1 MYNIKKAV
9 IPLILTLC
17 IGLLSGCVGGIA
29 EIDIKANGSGTIS
42 VFEGMSKSGL
52 DMYESM
58 SGEEMDLTDMKVIEY
73 SGVTYYGEET
83 RQQFSNIDELNSFL
97 NNTSGGLTEVNTSGI
112 SIAQNEDKSF
122 NLNIRVVPEDNG
134 TNTLEYEMQQS
145 MPDADAAE
153 IEKLLEEMTV
163 VFKITFP
170 CEVNNPDF
178 SADGIVIDKNTITI
192 DFLSLIEGNND
203 IDYTF
208 TTAVP
213 EIEKPIYDDT
223 DAYAWY
229 YEAVKAMTERGLL
242 AGVGNNKFAPNADIT
257 YAQFCQILARACSV
271 NTESTDSTFWAYK
284 AIEYCLEQG
293 YILDRGEINNDNYGI
308 GMSREAAVFGIVQYM
323 LDMGY
328 TEEACITNIDN
339 CMQEMITANDI
350 PDFSSISP
358 EYAEAVL
365 DGYNL
370 GVTSG
375 VSSDKT
381 FSPKTILTRAQVC
394 QLLYNSTM
402 K

>member
-1 MYNIKKAV
+1 MYSIKKAA

-17 IGLLSGCVGGIA
+17 IGLLSGCLGGIA

-58 SGEEMDLTDMKVIEY
+58 SGEEMDLTNMMVIEY
-73 SGVTYYGEET
+73 DGVTYYGEET
-83 RQQFSNIDELNSFL
+83 RQDFSSIEELNSFL
-97 NNTSGGLTEVNTSGI
+97 NGTSGSLDGIDTSGI
-112 SIAQNEDKSF
+112 MINQNSDRSF
-122 NLNIRVVPEDNG
+122 ELSIRVTPEDTG
-134 TNTLEYEMQQS
+134 TDTIEYEMQQS
-145 MPDADAAE
+145 MPDADKEE
-153 IEKLLEEMTV
+153 IEKLLEEMAV

-170 CEVNNPDF
+170 CKLNNPDF
-178 SADGIVIDKNTITI
+178 GVDGVVIDNNIITI
-192 DFLSLIEGNND
+192 DFLNMVESNKD

-208 TTAVP
+208 TTTIP

-223 DAYAWY
+223 DVYAWY
-229 YEAVKAMTERGLL
+229 YEAIKAMTEKGLL

-257 YAQFCQILARACSV
+257 YAQFCQILARACGV
-271 NTESTDSTFWAYK
+271 DTESTNSTFWAYE
-284 AIEYCLEQG
+284 AIRYCLDQG
-293 YILDRGEINNDNYGI
+293 YILDRGEINNDNYGV
-308 GMSREAAVFGIVQYM
+308 GMSREAAVYGIVKYKTN
-323 LDMGY
+323 LIY
-328 TEEACITNIDN
+328 TEENYADKLGSYIK
-339 CMQEMITANDI
+339 ELITAEDI

-365 DGYNL
+365 DGYKL
-370 GVTSG
+370 GITSG

-402 K
+402 R